1 MESEDLSI
9 KQPKNYLTNS
19 LTDRKMD
26 KKANNKKSKVYIF
39 NFGQNVFI
47 TKNKE
52 DILGWI
58 SVDIDEIDENGLQY
72 KITTKLMTED
82 EIENFQSSYTK

>member
-1 MESEDLSI
+1 
-9 KQPKNYLTNS
+9 
-19 LTDRKMD
+19 MD

>member
-1 MESEDLSI
+1 MSI